1 MNGVRELH
9 SSVFFRMP
17 KIKEIKLKIESVIEN
32 IGESGLPEGES
43 ERTVTESCGFIHYT
57 ENGILLTYSESTD
70 SGDVYSDITY
80 SDGEVWV
87 KRRGAL
93 VSELFFKEGEE
104 HTSIYEIPP
113 YKFDATV
120 KTRKIRVALSDEG
133 GQISLFYNMKIGGA
147 EKSARMKIWIS
158 TLSEQN

>member
-1 MNGVRELH
+1 
-9 SSVFFRMP
+9 MP
-17 KIKEIKLKIESVIEN
+17 RIEEVKVKIESVIEN
-32 IGESGLPEGES
+32 IDSAGLPEGDA
-43 ERTVTESCGFIHYT
+43 ERTLVEADGFIHYT
-57 ENGILLTYSESTD
+57 DSGILLTYSESTEG
-70 SGDVYSDITY
+70 GDIFSDISY

-93 VSELFFKEGEE
+93 ISELFFKEGAE

-120 KTRKIRVALSDEG
+120 QTRRIKAEFSDSCG
-133 GQISLFYNMKIGGA
+133 MISLFYNMKVGGA

-158 TLSEQN
+158 TVSGQN

>member
-1 MNGVRELH
+1 
-9 SSVFFRMP
+9 MP
-17 KIKEIKLKIESVIEN
+17 LIKEVKIKIESVIEN
-32 IGESGLPEGES
+32 VGATGLPEGDA
-43 ERTVTESCGFIHYT
+43 ERTVTETDGFIHYT
-57 ENGILLTYSESTD
+57 DSGILLTYSEKTEG
-70 SGDVYSDITY
+70 GDVFSDISY

-93 VSELFFKEGEE
+93 VSELFFKEGTE

-120 KTRKIRVALSDEG
+120 KTRKIRAELSDG
-133 GQISLFYNMKIGGA
+133 DGVVSLFYNMKIGGA

-158 TLSEQN
+158 TVSGQN